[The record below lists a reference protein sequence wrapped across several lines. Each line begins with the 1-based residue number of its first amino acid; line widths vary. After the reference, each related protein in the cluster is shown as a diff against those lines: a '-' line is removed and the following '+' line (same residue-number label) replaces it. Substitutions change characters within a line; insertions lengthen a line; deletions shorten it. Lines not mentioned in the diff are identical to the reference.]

1 MSKEKRFI
9 EISPGL
15 MSPGGRM
22 TDQVESQGHIC
33 PYCQGNGY
41 RWQEDDWQERYKQ
54 ECPICE
60 GSGKLDAVIIVE
72 WKASKE

>member
-1 MSKEKRFI
+1 
-9 EISPGL
+9 
-15 MSPGGRM
+15 M

-41 RWQEDDWQERYKQ
+41 RWQEDNWQERFKQ
-54 ECPICE
+54 ECPICR
-60 GSGKLDAVIIVE
+60 GSGKLDAVINVV

>member
-15 MSPGGRM
+15 MSPGGKM

-33 PYCQGNGY
+33 PYCQA
-41 RWQEDDWQERYKQ
+41 QSVEA
-54 ECPICE
+54 
-60 GSGKLDAVIIVE
+60 AV
-72 WKASKE
+72 SLMQ